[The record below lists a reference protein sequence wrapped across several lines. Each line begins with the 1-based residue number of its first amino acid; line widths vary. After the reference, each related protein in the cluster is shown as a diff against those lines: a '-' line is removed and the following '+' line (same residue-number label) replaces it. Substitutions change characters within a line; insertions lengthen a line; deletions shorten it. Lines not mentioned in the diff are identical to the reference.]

1 MSTDLTTGPGTVDT
15 DGSPAAAPEHTTSGT
30 TARHRGTQPTLPRIV
45 GPRPDRSVSLT
56 RLVGVEWRKQV
67 DTRAGFWLLV
77 SIGLITAGVL
87 VIMFFV
93 GGGAHSWGDYLLA
106 TATPLSILL
115 PIVGILAATSEWSQR
130 TGLTTFALEPRRGRV
145 VLAKTLSSLLTA
157 LATLLLSVALSAGVH
172 QLAVS
177 VRGVEADWSMSW
189 AVLGGVALMIALS
202 LVQGVA
208 FGLALLNT
216 PGAIVAYLVLPTVW
230 GILGGL
236 ISWLKDAATW
246 LDVGSSMEPLLSGS
260 MTGEQWSHLGTASA
274 VWVALPLAFGLWRV
288 LRAELK

>member
-1 MSTDLTTGPGTVDT
+1 MSTDLNTGTTGTTGTT
-15 DGSPAAAPEHTTSGT
+15 ETATAPRHRTSSSSPA
-30 TARHRGTQPTLPRIV
+30 LPRIP
-45 GPRPDRSVSLT
+45 GPRPDRPVSLG

-67 DTRAGFWLLV
+67 DTRAGLWLLI

-106 TATPLSILL
+106 TATPMSILL

-130 TGLTTFALEPRRGRV
+130 TGLTTFALEPRRPRV
-145 VLAKTLSSLLTA
+145 VLAKALSSLLTA
-157 LATLLLSVALSAGVH
+157 VATLVLSVALSAGVH

-177 VRGVEADWSMSW
+177 LRGVEADWSMSW

-202 LVQGVA
+202 LIQGVA

-246 LDVGSSMEPLLSGS
+246 LDVNTSMEPLLSGT
-260 MTGEQWSHLGTASA
+260 MTGAQWAHLGTASL
-274 VWVALPLAFGLWRV
+274 VWVGLPLAFGLWRV
-288 LRAELK
+288 VRAELK

>member
-1 MSTDLTTGPGTVDT
+1 MSTDLTEA
-15 DGSPAAAPEHTTSGT
+15 PAARPHSAPSTLV
-30 TARHRGTQPTLPRIV
+30 LPRIP
-45 GPRPDRSVSLT
+45 GPRPDRSVGLA

-67 DTRAGFWLLV
+67 NTRAGFWLLV

-93 GGGAHSWGDYLLA
+93 GGGAHSWADYLLA
-106 TATPLSILL
+106 TATPMSILL

-130 TGLTTFALEPRRGRV
+130 TGLTTFALEPRRQRV
-145 VLAKTLSSLLTA
+145 VLAKFLSSLLTA

-177 VRGVEADWSMSW
+177 LRGVEADWTMSW

-202 LVQGVA
+202 LAQGVG

-230 GILGGL
+230 SILGGL
-236 ISWLKDAATW
+236 VSWLRDAATW
-246 LDVGSSMEPLLSGS
+246 LDVGASMAPLLSGT
-260 MTGEQWSHLGTASA
+260 MTGAQWAHLGTASL
-274 VWVALPLAFGLWRV
+274 VWVGLPLAIGLWRV